1 MSSIPTRPPTTYAT
15 QFQWHSLIYNVKH
28 YSLTCENNKLTVSLA
43 ASIAPLSLSSQPLWK
58 NNKLTVSLAASIAPV
73 SLSGQPL
80 RRIPKIQQ
88 NHIIFVFLLW
98 NGRTGKSRTPFSC
111 SNDFL
116 RPNSQEVSNLEP
128 LISGKWRALRKWH
141 FQYIT
146 LTRKCIF
153 GAKCVQGVIWRD
165 LKLVCNADLHYA
177 PGREIHLFF
186 KGNQRFAR

>member
-1 MSSIPTRPPTTYAT
+1 M
-15 QFQWHSLIYNVKH
+15 YNRKH
-28 YSLTCENNKLTVSLA
+28 YSLACENNKS
-43 ASIAPLSLSSQPLWK
+43 
-58 NNKLTVSLAASIAPV
+58 TVSLAASIAPV

-80 RRIPKIQQ
+80 RRVSKIQQ

-146 LTRKCIF
+146 CFFFNLYSQMHFRSQLCPGGHLEGFEACLQRRPALRTRARNSFVFQRKIT
-153 GAKCVQGVIWRD
+153 
-165 LKLVCNADLHYA
+165 DLHDT
-177 PGREIHLFF
+177 L
-186 KGNQRFAR
+186 

>member
-1 MSSIPTRPPTTYAT
+1 M
-15 QFQWHSLIYNVKH
+15 YNRKH
-28 YSLTCENNKLTVSLA
+28 YSLTCENNKS
-43 ASIAPLSLSSQPLWK
+43 
-58 NNKLTVSLAASIAPV
+58 TVSLAASIAPV

-80 RRIPKIQQ
+80 RRVPKIQQ

-146 LTRKCIF
+146 FTRKCIF
-153 GAKCVQGVIWRD
+153 GAKCLQGVIWRD
-165 LKLVCNADLHYA
+165 LKPVCNAALRYA

-186 KGNQRFAR
+186 KGKSKICTIIFKKSSVFQKNIKRFER

>member
-1 MSSIPTRPPTTYAT
+1 M
-15 QFQWHSLIYNVKH
+15 YNRKH

-43 ASIAPLSLSSQPLWK
+43 ASIAPLSF
-58 NNKLTVSLAASIAPV
+58 
-73 SLSGQPL
+73 SGQPL

-146 LTRKCIF
+146 FIRKCIF
-153 GAKCVQGVIWRD
+153 GANCVQVVIWRD
-165 LKLVCNADLHYA
+165 LKPVCNADLHYA

-186 KGNQRFAR
+186 KGKSKICTILFKTSSVFQRKIKDLNDHLKKIIDFSKENQRFQR

>member
-1 MSSIPTRPPTTYAT
+1 MTLVDI
-15 QFQWHSLIYNVKH
+15 QKH
-28 YSLTCENNKLTVSLA
+28 YSHTCENNKLTVSLA
-43 ASIAPLSLSSQPLWK
+43 ASIAPL
-58 NNKLTVSLAASIAPV
+58 

-88 NHIIFVFLLW
+88 NHIIFVFLKW

-141 FQYIT
+141 FEYNT
-146 LTRKCIF
+146 FTRKCIF
-153 GAKCVQGVIWRD
+153 GAKCPGGHLEGFEACLQRSPALRTRARNSFVFQGKSKICTTIFTKSTV
-165 LKLVCNADLHYA
+165 
-177 PGREIHLFF
+177 F
-186 KGNQRFAR
+186 

>member
-1 MSSIPTRPPTTYAT
+1 M
-15 QFQWHSLIYNVKH
+15 YNRKH
-28 YSLTCENNKLTVSLA
+28 YSLTCE
-43 ASIAPLSLSSQPLWK
+43 

-80 RRIPKIQQ
+80 RRVSKIQQ

-141 FQYIT
+141 FQYKIF
-146 LTRKCIF
+146 TRKCTF

-165 LKLVCNADLHYA
+165 LKLVWNADLNYA

-186 KGNQRFAR
+186 KGKSKICTTIFTKWMVF